1 MHEDRVV
8 EVYWISHEDRE
19 AREAD
24 HVRTCDETIAPG
36 NLHAADKRDLC
47 RGLTATVDKAKSRPM
62 SSWLTLLMAS
72 MAYSLT
78 TGSSPPHMGPTLNF
92 PKAWALDLA
101 TGWDFTEPS
110 QRREARQLVNEQGPR
125 AILLSSDNPE
135 ENYGAKLAAWQYRV
149 GNGFVMHTAN
159 LSQTTHLSQ
168 LAHLPGVST
177 KAYGSSGWTV
187 SRTGE
192 GESPAILLRNVDDV
206 AKAVHKRLHR
216 E

>member
-1 MHEDRVV
+1 MHEGRVV
-8 EVYWISHEDRE
+8 EIYWISQADQE
-19 AREAD
+19 AKEAD
-24 HVRTCDETIAPG
+24 HVHTCDEAIVPE
-36 NLHAADKRDLC
+36 NLRATDKKDLC

-78 TGSSPPHMGPTLNF
+78 SGSPPLHIGETPTF

-135 ENYGAKLAAWQYRV
+135 ESYGAKLAAWQYRV
-149 GNGFVMHTAN
+149 GKGFVMHSAN
-159 LSQTTHLSQ
+159 LS
-168 LAHLPGVST
+168 
-177 KAYGSSGWTV
+177 
-187 SRTGE
+187 RTRI
-192 GESPAILLRNVDDV
+192 SASWRTC
-206 AKAVHKRLHR
+206 R
-216 E
+216 ECPP